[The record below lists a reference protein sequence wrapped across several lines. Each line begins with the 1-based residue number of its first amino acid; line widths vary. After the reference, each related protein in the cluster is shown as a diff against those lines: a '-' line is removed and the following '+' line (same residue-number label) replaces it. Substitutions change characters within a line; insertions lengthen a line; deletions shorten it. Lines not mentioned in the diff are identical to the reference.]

1 MCRWIM
7 YHGDKILMSDI
18 LVDPENSLIHQSIK
32 SSLGVFPVNGDGFG
46 LGWYSDLHNEPG
58 LFKDPLPAWNNKNLI
73 SLAQHVKSKNFMA
86 HVRASSG
93 APTSNVNCHPFRFDN
108 NLFMH
113 NGSIGYFDDIR
124 CELER
129 LIDKKYFK
137 SRYGSTDSEAFFLLA
152 MTNGLDK
159 NPKKAMLKTVEQ
171 IFAIQTK
178 NGLDEKL
185 KASVAYSDGTTS
197 TAIKI
202 STIKDQPSLYYIC
215 YNDLLESVGM
225 KQQSKFNNSFIVL
238 SEPVTQSDL
247 YIKIDNYSSITITDK
262 EFKLA
267 SI

>member
-1 MCRWIM
+1 M
-7 YHGDKILMSDI
+7 YHGDKVLMSDV

-46 LGWYSDLHNEPG
+46 LGWYSDLHSEPG

-86 HVRASSG
+86 HVRASTS
-93 APTSNVNCHPFRFDN
+93 APTSNVNCHPFRFEN

-152 MTNGLDK
+152 MTNGLSK
-159 NPKKAMLKTVEQ
+159 HPKKAMLKTVEQ
-171 IFAIQTK
+171 IFSIQTK

-185 KASVAYSDGTTS
+185 KASVAYSDGIS
-197 TAIKI
+197 SIALKI

-225 KQQSKFNNSFIVL
+225 KQHSKFNNSFIVL

-247 YIKIDNYSSITITDK
+247 YKNIDNYSSITITK
-262 EFKLA
+262 NEFKLA
-267 SI
+267 RI